1 MALLIVHPQTGRQAG
16 RQAEATGR
24 GMALTLAVMESW
36 SMLKGVHSLGW
47 GIYAFV
53 KVRVVSITQGGRRC
67 EAWMVL

>member
-1 MALLIVHPQTGRQAG
+1 
-16 RQAEATGR
+16 
-24 GMALTLAVMESW
+24 MALTLAVMESW